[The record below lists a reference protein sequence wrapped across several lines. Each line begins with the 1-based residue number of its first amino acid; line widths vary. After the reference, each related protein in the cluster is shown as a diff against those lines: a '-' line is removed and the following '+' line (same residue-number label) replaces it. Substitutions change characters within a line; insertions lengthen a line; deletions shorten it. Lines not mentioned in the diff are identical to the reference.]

1 MGRRQKRYER
11 RQAKRQQKREARLEK
26 YQSFENVASINA
38 LYKAAWQ
45 SAKGVKWKE
54 SVQRYLLNILF
65 NINKSRKELLAGKD
79 VRKGFIKF
87 DICERGKVRHI
98 QSVHFEERVIQ
109 KALCANILN
118 PVMTHNLITDN
129 GASQKNKG
137 TFYAT
142 QRLIDSL
149 HRHYNKYGNNGYVLM
164 IDFKSYF
171 DNIEHKPIEEQLRK
185 YLKDQKVINLTM
197 DFVNAFGEKSLGLG
211 SETSQILAV
220 AYTNEID
227 HYIKDK
233 LRIKA
238 YGRYMDDSYL
248 ICEDKKMLTEI
259 LEELKKLYSKFGIKI
274 NNNKTHI
281 YKLKY
286 GFTFLKTRF
295 YLIDSG
301 KLLKKACRDSIT
313 RERRRLKGQSRLYK
327 NKILDYNT
335 IEQSFYAWIG
345 SMKSRNVHKTITNM
359 SRLFKQLFL
368 ESEVLK

>member
-1 MGRRQKRYER
+1 MGRRQRRYER
-11 RQAKRQQKREARLEK
+11 RKANRLEK
-26 YQSFENVASINA
+26 REVKLEQYQSFENVASIKS
-38 LYKAAWQ
+38 LYTAAWQ
-45 SAKGVKWKE
+45 SAKGVRWKE

-65 NINKSRKELLAGKD
+65 NINKSRKDLLAGKD

-118 PVMTHNLITDN
+118 PVMTYNLIADN

-137 TFYAT
+137 TYYAT
-142 QRLIDSL
+142 NRLIDSI
-149 HRHYNKYGNNGYVLM
+149 HRHYNKYGNSGYVLM

-171 DNIEHKPIEEQLRK
+171 DNIEHKPIEQQLKK
-185 YLKDQKVINLTM
+185 YLKDPKVISLAM

-227 HYIKDK
+227 HYIKDQ

-248 ICEDKKMLTEI
+248 IHRDKNVLIGI